1 MSKYRFFPSFL
12 HSILCISVIL
22 YTCFCLLK
30 ESLVLNGI
38 FLGVIWMI
46 KSFKRSLKKKHNILS
61 YATALFSIFTL
72 FHMYS
77 RSCTISLVDFA
88 HKTYKIGRK
97 EKWYKKENQEN
108 RRRFIIID
116 FPLRA
121 KMCKKFYWKFFHFSS
136 LWMLSAE
143 FFR

>member
-1 MSKYRFFPSFL
+1 MYFGSFIYMFL
-12 HSILCISVIL
+12 PAKRESCI
-22 YTCFCLLK
+22 K
-30 ESLVLNGI
+30 WI

-61 YATALFSIFTL
+61 YATALFSIFIL

-136 LWMLSAE
+136 LWIVVCRV
-143 FFR
+143 FPIVPYNQGCWNC